1 MKCYFRLI
9 IRDLRNEIEVFNV
22 EFIKKQFL
30 KFYYICKNINML
42 PSKKYLSITAL
53 LFLLLSC
60 QSEIDEQDNNP
71 QGTITNASPLTSY
84 LQRVAMVQTVQD
96 NIIDGSTY
104 CTIKLPYT
112 VTVNNT
118 QIALNTTADY
128 QKVIDNINA
137 NTYDDDI
144 VKIDFPVTM
153 VYYNYIEKL
162 IPNEADF
169 DSLIDYW
176 NQYPDLL
183 SKINGLNI
191 NYPITINIYNSANQ
205 VGSSQSIISDQ
216 AFFNFIK
223 NLNGSQYISLKYPI
237 SIVDY
242 NNQTKSITNN
252 LEFENA
258 IKYAIDYCPE
268 NNIVTLDL
276 TAVITK
282 GTWEIPYYFDDLEK
296 TASYSGYSF
305 VFKSDKSVTATKG
318 AVSETGQWE
327 TTVQNGIK
335 ELKLTFSSELISKLN
350 NNWKLFEFNNSQ
362 IRLRDTSKSTNYLY
376 FEKK

>member
-1 MKCYFRLI
+1 
-9 IRDLRNEIEVFNV
+9 
-22 EFIKKQFL
+22 
-30 KFYYICKNINML
+30 ML
-42 PSKKYLSITAL
+42 SFQKYLSIAAI
-53 LFLLLSC
+53 FLLLFSC
-60 QSEIDEQDNNP
+60 QNESDDQDNTA

-104 CTIKLPYT
+104 CTIKFPYT

-118 QIALNTTADY
+118 HIAINSAADY

-137 NTYDDDI
+137 SNYDDDI

-169 DSLIDYW
+169 DTLIDYW

-205 VGSSQSIISDQ
+205 IGSSQTIISDQ

-223 NLNGSQYISLKYPI
+223 NLNASQYISLKYPI

-242 NNQTKSITNN
+242 HGQTKAVNTN
-252 LEFENA
+252 LDFENA

-268 NNIVTLDL
+268 NNIVTLNL
-276 TAVITK
+276 NEVITK
-282 GTWEIPYYFDDLEK
+282 GSWQIPYYFADSDK
-296 TASYSGYSF
+296 TSSYSGYSF
-305 VFKSDKSVTATKG
+305 VFKSDNSVTAAKAG
-318 AVSETGQWE
+318 ISETGQWE
-327 TTVQNGIK
+327 STVQNNVR
-335 ELKLTFSSELISKLN
+335 ELKLTFSSELLSKLN
-350 NNWKLFEFNNSQ
+350 KSWKLFEFNNSQ
-362 IRLRDTSKSTNYLY
+362 IRLRDVSSNTNYLY
-376 FEKK
+376 FEKQ

>member
-1 MKCYFRLI
+1 MFPL
-9 IRDLRNEIEVFNV
+9 
-22 EFIKKQFL
+22 
-30 KFYYICKNINML
+30 
-42 PSKKYLSITAL
+42 KKYLSIVV
-53 LFLLLSC
+53 FLSLLSC
-60 QSEIDEQDNNP
+60 QNEMDEQNNNV
-71 QGTITNASPLTSY
+71 QGTVTNASPLTTY

-104 CTIKLPYT
+104 CAIKFPYT
-112 VTVNNT
+112 VTVNNAK
-118 QIALNTTADY
+118 IAVNTAADY
-128 QKVIDNINA
+128 KKVLDNINA
-137 NTYDDDI
+137 STTDDDI

-153 VYYNYIEKL
+153 VYYNYIEKF
-162 IPNEADF
+162 IPAEADF
-169 DSLIDYW
+169 NSLIDYW
-176 NQYPDLL
+176 NHYPDLL

-205 VGSSQSIISDQ
+205 IASSQSIISDQ

-223 NLNGSQYISLKYPI
+223 NLNSSQYISLKYPI

-276 TAVITK
+276 TEVITK
-282 GTWEIPYYFDDLEK
+282 GSWEIPYFFDVSEK
-296 TASYSGYSF
+296 TSSYSGYSF
-305 VFKSDKSVTATKG
+305 VFKSDKSVVVTKG
-318 AVSETGQWE
+318 AISETGQWE
-327 TTVQNGIK
+327 SKVENGVK
-335 ELKLTFSSELISKLN
+335 ELRINFGTELLSKLN
-350 NNWKLFEFNNSQ
+350 DNWKLFEFNNSQ
-362 IRLRDTSKSTNYLY
+362 IRLRDVSNGTNYLY